1 MYIYVPS
8 WTCSPSRIPGTKADQ
23 PPRNNMALCDLKRQ
37 EWGRAVETTSEILQR
52 NAKNTKVGRYV
63 QPLTGSKKK
72 EHILDNNLK

>member
-8 WTCSPSRIPGTKADQ
+8 STCSTSRIPGTKADQ

-63 QPLTGSKKK
+63 QPLTGINKK